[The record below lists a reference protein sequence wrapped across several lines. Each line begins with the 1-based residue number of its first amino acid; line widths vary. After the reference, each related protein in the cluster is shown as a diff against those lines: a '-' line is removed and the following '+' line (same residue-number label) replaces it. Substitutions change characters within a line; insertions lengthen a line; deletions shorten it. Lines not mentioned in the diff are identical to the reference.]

1 MVGNAW
7 SATLDIGAVGMT
19 KLNDGDGTAVISTPN
34 IRMKL
39 AKFESEDGRIS
50 KLLVGQLVFRT
61 KPGVLDN
68 CMAMTNISL
77 KQNSN
82 EIYMKA

>member
-50 KLLVGQLVFRT
+50 KLLVGQVSMT

-68 CMAMTNISL
+68 HMAMTNMSF
-77 KQNSN
+77 KQNRN
-82 EIYMKA
+82 EIYMKT